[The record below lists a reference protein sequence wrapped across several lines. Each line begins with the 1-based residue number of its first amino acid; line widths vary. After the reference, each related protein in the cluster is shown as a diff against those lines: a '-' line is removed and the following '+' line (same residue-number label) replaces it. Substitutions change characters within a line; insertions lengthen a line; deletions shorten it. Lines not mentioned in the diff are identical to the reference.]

1 MTDEQRI
8 EVLENLV
15 RTLAAELR
23 ALRADVERLGSSRHD
38 AASTPDAPAPRI
50 AHPAAAAASVSTTP
64 AAAAAGPRRPA
75 PAPAPAPASARRRPD
90 DLDVETLVGRY
101 GAVAVAALTILMGVG
116 AFVRWAIEH
125 VRLGPEIRV
134 LLGAL
139 GAVAVAA
146 AGAWLR
152 RRGHAR
158 FGSILLALA
167 LAITHVVA
175 WGAGPQLGVVSPQ
188 IALAAAAVASAALAL
203 LAWRADE
210 ELLFVV
216 GVGGAFV
223 APFVTSSG
231 HGSIAVLL
239 SFGWLVFTGGAAGV
253 RGRRWPAANVVLAL
267 AASGYAATAFAGAD
281 RSTLALTL
289 APLLFPLA
297 CAWSAILLDRDGA
310 LRGAV
315 RGALLAA
322 AVVAVPLADV
332 EPATALRLAG
342 IAGTIT
348 AYARRVR
355 VGHEEAGMAIEGVI
369 VPMLFLSA
377 ALASFSDPS
386 TPLGAA
392 HAVAWTAMAA
402 VAAWHAGPV
411 RRDPHAFV
419 AGIAGGVAVV
429 LTLADHAALLAP
441 ALAAYGVVL
450 VAVARR
456 LRAPIVVL
464 PAAVALLLGA
474 FRTAAMLVERPDF
487 GYAPFLTI
495 PSLVA
500 AAVLALWIL
509 AGVVAREQH
518 RETVRAD
525 GLAPLVSARLWWT
538 AAAVLALFW
547 GREELAY
554 ALSPD
559 VANFL
564 LIAYFAIAG
573 VSAIAVG
580 RVRSIAG
587 ARQAGLALAVY
598 ADLKAIFQA
607 VQISSIGLRVGA
619 YLLSGFFLL
628 AVGYWAWTARRDDD
642 GSDPRVSEGEP
653 DAAAPPPA
661 DPRPR
666 YS

>member
-1 MTDEQRI
+1 MSDSQRI
-8 EVLENLV
+8 ETLENIV
-15 RTLAAELR
+15 RALASEVR
-23 ALRADVERLGSSRHD
+23 ALRAELDRLGSTRV
-38 AASTPDAPAPRI
+38 AASPAAPVAAPVAAPASTVLEPPAPRV
-50 AHPAAAAASVSTTP
+50 APGPVPPRPRAAEQPSP
-64 AAAAAGPRRPA
+64 PRVA
-75 PAPAPAPASARRRPD
+75 PRTAPD

-125 VRLGPEIRV
+125 VRLGPEVRV

-139 GAVAVAA
+139 GAVAVAL

-175 WGAGPQLGVVSPQ
+175 WGAGPQLGVLPPQ
-188 IALAAAAVASAALAL
+188 IALAVAALASAALAL

-231 HGSIAVLL
+231 PGSIAVLL
-239 SFGWLVFTGGAAGV
+239 AFGWLVFSGGAAGV
-253 RGRRWPAANVVLAL
+253 RGRRWPVANVVLAL
-267 AASGYAATAFAGAD
+267 AVSAYAATAFAGGN
-281 RSTLALTL
+281 RGTLALAL
-289 APLLFPLA
+289 APLSFSLA

-315 RGALLAA
+315 RGALLTA
-322 AVVAVPLADV
+322 AVLAVPLADV
-332 EPATALRLAG
+332 EPAAALRLAAV
-342 IAGTIT
+342 AGTIT
-348 AYARRVR
+348 AYARRLR
-355 VGHEEAGMAIEGVI
+355 VGHEDAGVVVEGAI
-369 VPMLFLSA
+369 VPLLFLSA
-377 ALASFSDPS
+377 ALATFGDPS

-392 HAVAWTAMAA
+392 HAVVWAMMAA
-402 VAAWHAGPV
+402 GAAWHAGPV
-411 RRDPHAFV
+411 RRDVHAFV
-419 AGIAGGVAVV
+419 AAVAGGVAVV
-429 LTLADHAALLAP
+429 LALSGRGHLLAP
-441 ALAAYGVVL
+441 ALAAYGVAL
-450 VAVARR
+450 VAVTRS

-464 PAAVALLLGA
+464 PAAASLLLGA
-474 FRTAAMLVERPDF
+474 FGAAELLVERPDF
-487 GYAPFLTI
+487 AYAPFLTL

-509 AGVVAREQH
+509 AGVAARDEE
-518 RETVRAD
+518 RDASTAD
-525 GLAPLVSARLWWT
+525 GLALLMAPRLWWT
-538 AAAVLALFW
+538 ASAVLALLW

-554 ALSPD
+554 AISPD

-564 LIAYFAIAG
+564 VIAYFAVAG
-573 VSAIAVG
+573 VSAIAFG
-580 RVRSIAG
+580 RMRAIAG

-607 VQISSIGLRVGA
+607 AQISSVGLRVGS

-628 AVGYWAWTARRDDD
+628 AVGYWAWTARR
-642 GSDPRVSEGEP
+642 GEEAESPAGGGP
-653 DAAAPPPA
+653 DAAPSHAP
-661 DPRPR
+661 
-666 YS
+666 

>member
-1 MTDEQRI
+1 M
-8 EVLENLV
+8 
-15 RTLAAELR
+15 
-23 ALRADVERLGSSRHD
+23 
-38 AASTPDAPAPRI
+38 PP
-50 AHPAAAAASVSTTP
+50 
-64 AAAAAGPRRPA
+64 RPA
-75 PAPAPAPASARRRPD
+75 PVPTAPSRQPN

-101 GAVAVAALTILMGVG
+101 GAVGVAALTILMGVG

-125 VRLGPEIRV
+125 VRLGPEMRV

-146 AGAWLR
+146 TGAWLR

-175 WGAGPQLGVVSPQ
+175 WGAGPQLRVVSPQ
-188 IALAAAAVASAALAL
+188 LALAVAAVASAALAL

-231 HGSIAVLL
+231 QGSVAVLL

-267 AASGYAATAFAGAD
+267 AVSAYAATAFAAAD
-281 RSTLALTL
+281 RSTLALAL
-289 APLLFPLA
+289 APLLFPIA

-322 AVVAVPLADV
+322 AVLAVPLADV
-332 EPATALRLAG
+332 EPAAALRLAAL
-342 IAGTIT
+342 AGTIT

-355 VGHEEAGMAIEGVI
+355 VAHEAPGSIVEGVV
-369 VPMLFLSA
+369 VPLLFLCA
-377 ALASFSDPS
+377 ALATFGDPS

-392 HAVAWTAMAA
+392 HAVVWAA
-402 VAAWHAGPV
+402 AAAAAAWHAGPV
-411 RRDPHAFV
+411 RRDVHVFV
-419 AGIAGGVAVV
+419 AAIAGGIAVV
-429 LTLADHAALLAP
+429 LALADHDTLLAP
-441 ALAAYGVVL
+441 AIAAYGVVL
-450 VAVARR
+450 VTLARR

-464 PAAVALLLGA
+464 PATVALLFGA
-474 FRTAAMLVERPDF
+474 SAAADLLVERPDYA
-487 GYAPFLTI
+487 YAPFLTV

-500 AAVLALWIL
+500 ASVLAFWIL
-509 AGVVAREQH
+509 AGVVSREDAG
-518 RETVRAD
+518 EDGEEAAPD
-525 GLAPLVSARLWWT
+525 GLVLVLSPRFWWT

-554 ALSPD
+554 AISPD
-559 VANFL
+559 IANFL
-564 LIAYFAIAG
+564 LIAYFAVAG
-573 VSAIAVG
+573 VAAIAVG

-607 VQISSIGLRVGA
+607 AQISAIGLRVGS

-628 AVGYWAWTARRDDD
+628 AVGYWAWTSRRGGEAGEPRASD
-642 GSDPRVSEGEP
+642 GDP
-653 DAAAPPPA
+653 DAAPSRAG
-661 DPRPR
+661 
-666 YS
+666 